1 MSAKGSAQK
10 IITLIYKRELKN
22 MKKYLAI
29 PFAIIVS
36 VLSVEAADL
45 EKEIM
50 REEIRLLKEQLNGLE
65 HRLEGQSDQRKS
77 LEATT
82 VEDTREKAGRLDP
95 NNRIP
100 TDDRSKI
107 DADLGAAF
115 DRLTSFPV
123 IRQAYDR
130 LTITG
135 NVDILYY
142 NSDFDTRSGGSEDT
156 SDFVVDQVRLG
167 LDLEIY
173 DYVKGFVALQFEDYQ
188 TGSLAPFGGGVADTE
203 GDGDLQVDEAYIIIG
218 DWEYDEGLYGIF
230 GKQYFPFGNVNESG
244 NFIND
249 TLTRQLYETRDT
261 GLTVGHKYAGLDV
274 SFFAFNGQAE
284 EVKTGGSLDNKVDTW
299 GSSIAYAM
307 EEEGMTV
314 NIGFSYISNIL
325 QAQNTAALAG
335 LDFNGPIGLHVDNDS
350 QAYNVYGVVG
360 IGPVWLSAEYVSTFN
375 DLDSRDVPGTPFTAN
390 PEGSDVKPQALTVE
404 GAFSFEMD
412 EHEVILAA
420 KYETNND
427 QEDFGNPFEEI
438 WGVGVGS
445 DIFENTTLT
454 LNYEN
459 WNLENGSGNI
469 GGHANVYLAELSIEF

>member
-1 MSAKGSAQK
+1 MRKF
-10 IITLIYKRELKN
+10 LVVL
-22 MKKYLAI
+22 
-29 PFAIIVS
+29 FAIMFSALVI
-36 VLSVEAADL
+36 EAADS
-45 EKEIM
+45 EKEYM
-50 REEIRLLKEQLNGLE
+50 REEIRLLKERLNELE
-65 HRLEGQSDQRKS
+65 DRMQDQSRQTTTLEIAPV
-77 LEATT
+77 EATT
-82 VEDTREKAGRLDP
+82 VSTDRLDP
-95 NNRIP
+95 SNEIP
-100 TDDRSKI
+100 ANEEPELNDSHPSF
-107 DADLGAAF
+107 F
-115 DRLTSFPV
+115 DRLVSFPV
-123 IRQAYDR
+123 IQEAYDR
-130 LTITG
+130 LSISG
-135 NVDILYY
+135 NVDILYL
-142 NSDFDTRSGGSEDT
+142 NADFDTGNGGGEDT

-188 TGSLAPFGGGVADTE
+188 TGSFAFSSINGMNDTE
-203 GDGDLQVDEAYIIIG
+203 FDGDVQVDEAYILLG

-299 GSSIAYAM
+299 GSSISYSM

-314 NIGFSYISNIL
+314 NVGFGYISNIL
-325 QAQNTAALAG
+325 QAQNTAAVAG
-335 LDFNGPIGLHVDNDS
+335 LDSAPITRYNDNDS
-350 QAYNVYGVVG
+350 QAYNLYGVIG
-360 IGPVWLSAEYVSTFN
+360 LGPVWFSAEYVSTFN
-375 DLDSRDVPGTPFTAN
+375 DLDSRDVPGQSSSPVTPNN
-390 PEGSDVKPQALTVE
+390 PVGSDVKPEALTLE

-412 EHEVILAA
+412 EHEVTVAA

-427 QEDFGNPFEEI
+427 QEDFGNPIEEI
-438 WGVGVGS
+438 WGIGVGS

-459 WNLENGSGNI
+459 WNLENGAGNL
-469 GGHANVYLAELSIEF
+469 GGHANVYLAELSIGF